1 MQAIGL
7 IETKGITGVIIALD
21 AMLKAANVSVLERSF
36 VGGGNVAVTI
46 TGDVGA
52 VTAAIEAGEGAIRTL
67 DSSLM
72 ISKHIIARPDKG
84 LEDCIIFP
92 MSLKEEESPKEI
104 LIEVIED
111 NTGLEEKKDIKDKAI
126 ELEVKLEKPTS
137 EDKKES
143 LSIEDNKP
151 NNKKDLDKM
160 ALEYGIDKMDK
171 TLRNLKVK
179 ELRKLARNYDDF
191 GIKGSDI
198 SNASKGILIKE
209 FKKYYG
215 DK

>member
-1 MQAIGL
+1 MQTIGL
-7 IETKGITGVIIALD
+7 IETRGITGVIIALD
-21 AMLKAANVSVLERSF
+21 AMLKAANVSVLERNF

-46 TGDVGA
+46 RGDVGA
-52 VTAAIEAGEGAIRTL
+52 VTAAIEAGEGAIRSL

-72 ISKHIIARPDKG
+72 ISKHIIPRPDKS
-84 LEDCIIFP
+84 LENCIIFP

-104 LIEVIED
+104 LAEVIED
-111 NTGLEEKKDIKDKAI
+111 KTKPEEEDIKDEAI
-126 ELEVKLEKPTS
+126 ELEIKLEKPIT

-160 ALEYGIDKMDK
+160 VLEYGIDKMDK
-171 TLRNLKVK
+171 VLRNLKVK

>member
-7 IETKGITGVIIALD
+7 IETRGITGVIIALD
-21 AMLKAANVSVLERSF
+21 AMLKAANVSVLERNF

-46 TGDVGA
+46 RGDVGA
-52 VTAAIEAGEGAIRTL
+52 VTAAIEAGEGAIRSL

-72 ISKHIIARPDKG
+72 ISKHIIPRPDKS
-84 LEDCIIFP
+84 LENCIIFP

-104 LIEVIED
+104 LAEVIED
-111 NTGLEEKKDIKDKAI
+111 KTKPEEEDIKDEAI
-126 ELEVKLEKPTS
+126 ELEIKLEKPIT

-160 ALEYGIDKMDK
+160 VLEYGIDKMDK
-171 TLRNLKVK
+171 VLRNLKVK

>member
-1 MQAIGL
+1 MEAIGL
-7 IETKGITGVIIALD
+7 IETRGITGVIIALD

-72 ISKHIIARPDKG
+72 ISKHIIPRPDKS
-84 LEDCIIFP
+84 LENCIIFP

-104 LIEVIED
+104 LAEVIED
-111 NTGLEEKKDIKDKAI
+111 KTKPEEEDIKDKEI
-126 ELEVKLEKPTS
+126 ELEIKLEKPAT
-137 EDKKES
+137 EDKKEI

-160 ALEYGIDKMDK
+160 VLEYGIDKMDK

-179 ELRKLARNYDDF
+179 ELRKLARSYDEF

-198 SNASKGILIKE
+198 SNASKGILVKE